1 VSPEGSPPPRLA
13 PSSDAV
19 SRKFSRQRSYDT
31 TPELAL
37 RRALHRRGL
46 RYRVH
51 RRPVDTLRRTADV
64 VFPAARVAVELR
76 GCFWHACPQHGTVP
90 HANHDW
96 WAEKLAGNKA
106 RDRETEQAWRAAG
119 WEVVV
124 VWEHEDPD
132 VVADRLA
139 VSIRQRTLAKRRPA
153 DRG

>member
-1 VSPEGSPPPRLA
+1 MSPAGSPSPHPA
-13 PSSDAV
+13 PSSEAV

-51 RRPVDTLRRTADV
+51 RRPVDALRRTADV
-64 VFPAARVAVELR
+64 VFPAARIAVELR

-96 WAEKLAGNKA
+96 WADKLARNKA
-106 RDRETEQAWRAAG
+106 RDLETEQIWRAAG

-124 VWEHEDPD
+124 VWEHDDPD
-132 VVADRLA
+132 VVADQLVAR
-139 VSIRQRTLAKRRPA
+139 IPRRHAKPRRARP
-153 DRG
+153 G